1 MDSEINLVWRR
12 KDEII
17 ERNVDSSNMYAFL
30 SSSFEGYTNADITV
44 PNLEVSQLEDLY
56 FVLKEVMNPKI
67 YINIRICMG

>member
-17 ERNVDSSNMYAFL
+17 ERNVDSSDMYAFL
-30 SSSFEGYTNADITV
+30 FSSFEGDTNADITV

-56 FVLKEVMNPKI
+56 FVLKEEMDPKI